1 MRCLT
6 TVFSLSLSDTYMLAV
21 KLIINTPVIAF
32 VLAGYSP
39 LNPQSDTRRLVVSL
53 MRPALALL
61 A

>member
-21 KLIINTPVIAF
+21 KLIINTPVIAL

-39 LNPQSDTRRLVVSL
+39 LNPQSDSHRLVVSL